1 MTKDEALKL
10 ELVIAEL
17 RQAHA
22 GHTNEGPST
31 FSDAADLLEALAQPE
46 QEPLEYWNAVE
57 GWVKIEEVRQHF
69 ETVSCGT
76 IYKTGG
82 EGRVPLY
89 TTPPNR
95 EWVRLTDEDME
106 WCYDKQRQ
114 TYNRHKMS
122 VRGQMVT
129 EADDPTMHLV
139 WAVEAKLKEL
149 NHD

>member
-10 ELVIAEL
+10 ALDALEESTDTERTYESFERGDIAIT
-17 RQAHA
+17 AIK
-22 GHTNEGPST
+22 
-31 FSDAADLLEALAQPE
+31 DVLAQPSDSVE
-46 QEPLEYWNAVE
+46 QEPLA
-57 GWVKIEEVRQHF
+57 WVTQ
-69 ETVSCGT
+69 SGT
-76 IYKTGG
+76 LAQVGMTNLKTGLTYG
-82 EGRVPLY
+82 WKPLY
-89 TTPPNR
+89 TAPPKR